1 MATTVDSI
9 TKLDFDQIKSDLKT
23 YLKGQDQFKDYDFEG
38 SNMSV
43 LLDILAYNTYQ
54 NNFYTNMAMSEMF
67 LDSAQLRDSVI
78 SHAKALNYLP
88 RSKASSVAKINIK
101 LAVSAPFPSNIV
113 IPAKTKF
120 TAKCGTGTYNF
131 YNSDAV
137 IVNNINNTFIYN
149 NLPVYEGIYITEVY
163 NVVNN
168 PDQRFILS
176 NIDVD
181 TSSIRVTVKQTS
193 SDTTGTVYLPKI
205 DIFDVKATDPVFYIQ
220 PYFDDKYEI
229 TFGKNIFG
237 KSPSVGNVVLI
248 EYRVTKG
255 AESNGITSITASGNI
270 SGYTATVTLAATS
283 SGGSDAED
291 IESIKYFA
299 PKSIQTQDRAVT
311 KSDYEILLKN
321 KFPEIQAVA
330 VYGGE
335 EQNPPQYGRVI
346 VAVDVKNAYGL
357 SNADKNKYYNYIKDK
372 AALGIEPIIEAAQF
386 MYINIVSNIY
396 YNINATDQS
405 PDAIKNLVANTIT
418 SYSTNNLSDFKKTFR
433 YSNFITAID
442 NADPSIISNDTYAL
456 AICAINPTLNVNNGF
471 KLEFKNALVNDHP
484 LTVGEI
490 ITNHIPAIRS
500 SAFTYNKNPSAF
512 IQDNGRGVLQI
523 LTITGNNEFIYL
535 NADVGTVNY
544 ASGEVIIK
552 SLNVSSYSGSDIRI
566 YAKTFAKDIVPPN
579 NRIITIRP
587 EDVNINVY
595 GVAG

>member
-23 YLKGQDQFKDYDFEG
+23 YLKGQDRFKDYDFEG

-43 LLDILAYNTYQ
+43 LLDVLAYNTYQ
-54 NNFYTNMAMSEMF
+54 NNFYTNMAISEMF

-78 SHAKALNYLP
+78 SHAKTLNYLP
-88 RSKASSVAKINIK
+88 RSKASSVAKINVK
-101 LAVSAPFPSNIV
+101 LTVPAPFPSSVV

-120 TAKCGTGTYNF
+120 TAKCGPSTYNF

-137 IVNNINNTFIYN
+137 IVNNVNNTFVYN
-149 NLPVYEGIYITEVY
+149 NLPVYEGTYVTEAY

-168 PDQRFILS
+168 PDQRFVLS

-193 SDTTGTVYLPKI
+193 SDTTGTAYLPKI
-205 DIFDVKATDPVFYIQ
+205 GILDVKATDPVFYIQ
-220 PYFDDKYEI
+220 PYFDDKYEV
-229 TFGKNIFG
+229 TFGKNVFG

-283 SGGSDAED
+283 SGGADAED

-335 EQNPPQYGRVI
+335 EQSPPQYGRVI
-346 VAVDVKNAYGL
+346 VAVDVNNAYGL
-357 SNADKNKYYNYIKDK
+357 SNADKTRYYSYLKDR

-386 MYINIVSNIY
+386 MFINVVSDVY

-405 PDAIKNLVANTIT
+405 PAAIKSLVANAIST
-418 SYSTNNLSDFKKTFR
+418 YSTTNLSDFKKTFR
-433 YSNFITAID
+433 YSNFTTAID
-442 NADPSIISNDTYAL
+442 NADLSILSNDTYAL
-456 AICAINPTLNVNNGF
+456 AVYAINPTLNVNNGF
-471 KLEFKNALVNDHP
+471 KLQFKNALVNDHP
-484 LTVGEI
+484 LTAGEL
-490 ITNHIPAIRS
+490 ITTHVPAIRS
-500 SAFTYNKNPSAF
+500 STFTYNGNSSAF
-512 IQDNGRGVLQI
+512 LQDDGRGVLQI
-523 LTITGNNEFIYL
+523 LAITSGGGFVYL
-535 NADVGTVNY
+535 NADVGTVDY
-544 ASGEVIIK
+544 TTGEVIIK

-566 YAKTFAKDIVPPN
+566 YAKTLAKDITPPN

-587 EDVNINVY
+587 EDVVINVY